1 MNSLDIERLSK
12 LNELRSAGALSD
24 AEFEREK
31 AKLLSSGSSRM
42 PIYAGA
48 GAITAVVA
56 ALVGVWVIPRD
67 PPMEGVEHSPAL
79 VSAPSSPTP
88 SPPPPTRT
96 SAERL
101 RQAFE
106 AATGHS
112 RPFVQTLKGESF
124 TVSPVDIVELP
135 FGPALLAKREMKD
148 GCHACSGY
156 LAVYYLR
163 ENDEQTVVTASYPE
177 AISGWGWGAAP
188 TEWQITTRFTSNP
201 AVYASG
207 GYMGQGI
214 VESSAVITELRP
226 EGPVSSDLI
235 GTGFSNAGALTDDD
249 PRPRCEVDGKIAN
262 VVKDRSFDVVVTGS
276 VSGRDRYV
284 KRGAKFV
291 VVNKREWGTPCS
303 TGG

>member
-1 MNSLDIERLSK
+1 MKPRDIERLSK
-12 LNELRSAGALSD
+12 LNDLRSSGALSD

-31 AKLLSSGSSRM
+31 AKLLSSGSSQM
-42 PIYAGA
+42 SIYAGA

-56 ALVGVWVIPRD
+56 ALVGAWAIQRD
-67 PPMEGVEHSPAL
+67 PPMEDAKLPPSL
-79 VSAPSSPTP
+79 VSATP
-88 SPPPPTRT
+88 SPPPSPPAPIRT

-112 RPFVQTLKGESF
+112 RPFVQTVKGENF
-124 TVSPVDIVELP
+124 TVSPVKIVELP
-135 FGPALLAKREMKD
+135 FGPALLAKREIKD

-156 LAVYYLR
+156 LAVYYLS
-163 ENDEQTVVTASYPE
+163 ENDAQTVVTASYPE
-177 AISGWGWGAAP
+177 AVSGWGWGAAP
-188 TEWQITTRFTSNP
+188 TEWKITTRFTSNP

-235 GTGFSNAGALTDDD
+235 GTGFSNAGALTEDD

-303 TGG
+303 TDG